1 MAEEKSAR
9 FVFVKC
15 PKCLKFFQVERAFWE
30 PRFDHVFF
38 RCSHCAIEFR
48 KEEAA
53 KVVGL

>member
-1 MAEEKSAR
+1 MAAEKSAR

-15 PKCLKFFQVERAFWE
+15 QKCLQFFQVERAFWE
-30 PRFDHVFF
+30 PRFEHVLL
-38 RCSHCAIEFR
+38 RCSHCGVEFP